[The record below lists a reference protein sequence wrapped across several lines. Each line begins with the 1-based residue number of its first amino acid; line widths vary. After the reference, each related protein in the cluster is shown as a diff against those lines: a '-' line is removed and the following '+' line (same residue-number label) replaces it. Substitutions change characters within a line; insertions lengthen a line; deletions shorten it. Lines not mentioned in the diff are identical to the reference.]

1 MIDLLNGAVVHAKKG
16 ERQHYQPIQSKLT
29 ASSEPI
35 QVVEALLSV
44 YPFAQLYIAD
54 LNAIQ
59 KSDVHYP
66 TNYKQIEEIQQAFPQ
81 LKLWLDVGISQ
92 PSDILIWQGL
102 DARMVIGSEN
112 IADMATYNLLKTSI
126 HSPILSLDFMPNGYQ
141 GAPSL
146 LNQTEYWPQ
155 EVIVMSL
162 ADVGAGS
169 GPNITRLNSI
179 KNKAAETHIIAAGGI
194 RDKTDLNNLKQMGI
208 EGALV
213 ATALHQKQLT
223 HADVHAL
230 MA

>member
-1 MIDLLNGAVVHAKKG
+1 MIDLLNGVVVHAKKG

-59 KSDVHYP
+59 KSDAHYL
-66 TNYKQIEEIQQAFPQ
+66 TNYLQIQQIQQAFPK
-81 LKLWLDVGISQ
+81 LKLCLDIGIRQSA
-92 PSDILIWQGL
+92 DLLIWQDL
-102 DARMVIGSEN
+102 DARIVIGSEN
-112 IADMATYNLLKTSI
+112 ISDMATYNVLMSSI

-169 GPNITRLNSI
+169 GPNITRLNAI
-179 KNKAAETHIIAAGGI
+179 KNKSEQTHIIAAGGI

-208 EGALV
+208 TGALV

-223 HADVHAL
+223 HADIHAL